1 MENNKLIEKLLQTLQ
16 EDLLS
21 NNIDIDYSFNKYKSN
36 RNLIAASLYYKFLCE
51 VLKIEFS

>member
-1 MENNKLIEKLLQTLQ
+1 MNNIVTG
-16 EDLLS
+16 DY
-21 NNIDIDYSFNKYKSN
+21 NIDIDYSFNKYKTN